1 MGQVE
6 IYRRKIMRDN
16 REYSRARAMDSR
28 TMIASRLLARVLR
41 EALTEN
47 NITTRQKYKP
57 GGQNLR

>member
-1 MGQVE
+1 
-6 IYRRKIMRDN
+6 MRDN

-57 GGQNLR
+57 DSQDLR